1 MVAKAVSPFARPAP
15 GLPIRRGAPPLRR
28 PTRAEAARFPI
39 VAREF
44 IERTRAEQT
53 LLVNRRLYHLDWMA
67 ERHFVLAGATGHG
80 LGGALAVATL
90 FRLGRRGSL
99 TVISRDLSL
108 SVGYQS
114 GLLMQQMAEQLGL
127 GERFHWLNDG
137 LATSGEAFERIVA
150 ALRQAR
156 ATAVVYINTVASAS
170 SGLLPGLPP
179 VYVKDID
186 RDGLFQWQLEPLSE
200 KAIET
205 TKYVMGTLAVQFPMA
220 LEKAGIHVEVSA
232 FADWRGSL
240 DHCSRNPAVPEY
252 GRHGPYSTSLF
263 LPKDIIQAATRA
275 AYKTSRKVIDVFFP
289 VMKTRALSYIP
300 GGRLMALL
308 YDELRR
314 REELPFIDI
323 PELAVAFLD
332 RVGRALDKGV
342 DNLFPRLDLHEASL
356 DFWFYEVMQRLTMDE
371 NDEFFYKRWI
381 RDDWD
386 E

>member
-1 MVAKAVSPFARPAP
+1 MKILSPFARPAP

-28 PTRAEAARFPI
+28 PTKAEAERFPA

-53 LLVNRRLYHLDWMA
+53 LLVNRRIYNLDWMA
-67 ERHFVLAGATGHG
+67 NRHFLLAGGTGRG
-80 LGGALAVATL
+80 LGGALAVAAL
-90 FRLGRRGSL
+90 FRLGAKGSL
-99 TVISRDLSL
+99 TVIARDLSL
-108 SVGYQS
+108 SVGYQT
-114 GLLMQQMAEQLGL
+114 GLQMQRIARELELGP
-127 GERFHWLNDG
+127 RFHWLNDG
-137 LATSGEAFERIVA
+137 LATEGQAFERVVA
-150 ALRQAR
+150 ALREAG
-156 ATAVVYINTVASAS
+156 AKEVVYVNTVASAS
-170 SGLLPGLPP
+170 SGLLPGFPP

-186 RDGLFQWQLEPLSE
+186 RNGLFQWELEPLSD

-205 TKYVMGTLAVQFPMA
+205 TKHVMGLLAVQFPSA
-220 LEKAGIHVEVSA
+220 LERAGFHVEVTA

-263 LPKDIIQAATRA
+263 LPKDIVQAATRA

-289 VMKTRALSYIP
+289 VMKTRALAYIP

-323 PELAVAFLD
+323 PELAAAFLHRIG
-332 RVGRALDKGV
+332 RVLEKGV

-356 DFWFYEVMQRLTMDE
+356 DFWFYEVMQRLNPDE
-371 NDEFFYKRWI
+371 DDEFYYKRWI
-381 RDDWD
+381 HDDWED
-386 E
+386 

>member
-1 MVAKAVSPFARPAP
+1 MVKGVPSPFARPTP

-28 PTRAEAARFPI
+28 PTRAEAERFPL

-53 LLVNRRLYHLDWMA
+53 LLVNRRIYDLDWMA
-67 ERHFVLAGATGHG
+67 DRHFLLAGATGQG
-80 LGGALAVATL
+80 LGGALAVAAL
-90 FRLGRRGSL
+90 YRLGARGSL
-99 TVISRDLSL
+99 TIVSRDLSL
-108 SVGYQS
+108 SVGFQS
-114 GLLMQQMAEQLGL
+114 GLEMERLARQRELGP
-127 GERFHWLNDG
+127 RFHWLNDG
-137 LATSGEAFERIVA
+137 LATEGEPFARIVA
-150 ALRQAR
+150 ALREAGAR
-156 ATAVVYINTVASAS
+156 EVVYVNTVASAS
-170 SGLLPGLPP
+170 SGLLPGFPP

-186 RDGLFQWQLEPLSE
+186 REGLFQWELEPLSQ

-205 TKYVMGTLAVQFPMA
+205 TKYVMGLLAVRVPAA
-220 LEKAGIHVEVSA
+220 LERAGIHVEVAA

-263 LPKDIIQAATRA
+263 LPKDLIQAATRE

-300 GGRLMALL
+300 GGRMMALL

-323 PELAVAFLD
+323 PELAAAFLHRIG
-332 RVGRALDKGV
+332 RVVEKGV

-356 DFWFYEVMQRLTMDE
+356 DFWFYEVMQRLNTKED
-371 NDEFFYKRWI
+371 DEFFYKRWI
-381 RDDWD
+381 Q
-386 E
+386 EE

>member
-1 MVAKAVSPFARPAP
+1 MKILSPFARPAP

-28 PTRAEAARFPI
+28 PTKAEAERFPA

-53 LLVNRRLYHLDWMA
+53 LLVNRRIYNLNWMA
-67 ERHFVLAGATGHG
+67 NRHFLLAGGTGRG
-80 LGGALAVATL
+80 LGGALAVAAL
-90 FRLGRRGSL
+90 FRLGAKGSL
-99 TVISRDLSL
+99 TVIARDLSL
-108 SVGYQS
+108 SVGYQT
-114 GLLMQQMAEQLGL
+114 GLQMQRIARELELGP
-127 GERFHWLNDG
+127 RFHWINDG
-137 LATSGEAFERIVA
+137 LATEGQAFERVVA
-150 ALRQAR
+150 ALREAG
-156 ATAVVYINTVASAS
+156 AKEVVYVNTVASAS
-170 SGLLPGLPP
+170 SGLLPGFPP

-186 RDGLFQWQLEPLSE
+186 RNGLFQWELEPLSD

-205 TKYVMGTLAVQFPMA
+205 TKHVMGLLAVQFPSA
-220 LEKAGIHVEVSA
+220 LERAGFHVEVTA

-263 LPKDIIQAATRA
+263 LPKDIVQAATRA

-289 VMKTRALSYIP
+289 VMKTRALAYIP

-323 PELAVAFLD
+323 PELAAAFLHRIG
-332 RVGRALDKGV
+332 RVLEKGV

-356 DFWFYEVMQRLTMDE
+356 DFWFYEVMQRLNPDE
-371 NDEFFYKRWI
+371 DDEFYYKRWI
-381 RDDWD
+381 HDDWED
-386 E
+386 